1 MMKQEKNEV
10 LLTVKELQAFGAE
23 LNEITNEIDL
33 ANIAIESLEVI
44 KRKDPDSFEFIVS
57 RYLNTTY
64 AINEKL
70 FRKLD
75 EIACMLLNADDEKEL
90 EGFRNA

>member
-1 MMKQEKNEV
+1 MKQEKNEI

-33 ANIAIESLEVI
+33 ANIALESLEVI
-44 KRKDPDSFEFIVS
+44 KHKDPDSFMFIVTK
-57 RYLNTTY
+57 YLNTTY

-75 EIACMLLNADDEKEL
+75 EIACILLNADDEKEL
-90 EGFRNA
+90 EEFRNA

>member
-1 MMKQEKNEV
+1 MEKKTNEV
-10 LLTVKELQAFGAE
+10 LLTVNELAIMGAE
-23 LNEITNEIDL
+23 LNEMTNEIDL
-33 ANIAIESLEVI
+33 NNITIDSLQLM
-44 KRKDPDSFEFIVS
+44 KRKDPDYFMFIIS

-64 AINEKL
+64 AINEKQ

-75 EIACMLLNADDEKEL
+75 EIACMLLNANDEKEL

>member
-1 MMKQEKNEV
+1 MEKKTNEV
-10 LLTVKELQAFGAE
+10 LLTVNELAIMGAE

-33 ANIAIESLEVI
+33 ANITIESLEVI
-44 KRKDPDSFEFIVS
+44 KRNDPDSFMFIIS

-75 EIACMLLNADDEKEL
+75 EIACMLLNANDEKEL
-90 EGFRNA
+90 EGFKNDK

>member
-1 MMKQEKNEV
+1 MEKKTNEV

-33 ANIAIESLEVI
+33 ANIAIESLDVI

-75 EIACMLLNADDEKEL
+75 EIAYMLLNANDEKEL
-90 EGFRNA
+90 EGFRNDK